1 MASSANTL
9 TPRFLIQACQRL
21 ADDKNRAPLEKAEKT
36 KFVLRE
42 FPRSVKHS
50 TPKNESFEMILP
62 IKCYISKTL

>member
-50 TPKNESFEMILP
+50 TPKMNLF
-62 IKCYISKTL
+62 K